1 VDFDKVPAALPYY
14 ERNKITEQDWRARI
28 AERQHAIA
36 SRMLG

>member
-1 VDFDKVPAALPYY
+1 LPFY
-14 ERNKITEQDWRARI
+14 ERNKITEEGWRARI